1 MIDLDKPLSPNGLR
15 LWVAGII
22 TVVIHTSAIVWWAAT
37 ISANQQGLKEL
48 LLKDIGALTQVRQDH
63 EDRLRALE
71 RERKEK

>member
-22 TVVIHTSAIVWWAAT
+22 TVVIHTTAIVWWAAT

-48 LLKDIGALTQVRQDH
+48 LLKDIGNLHSARQDH
-63 EDRLRALE
+63 EERLRALE
-71 RERKEK
+71 RNAR